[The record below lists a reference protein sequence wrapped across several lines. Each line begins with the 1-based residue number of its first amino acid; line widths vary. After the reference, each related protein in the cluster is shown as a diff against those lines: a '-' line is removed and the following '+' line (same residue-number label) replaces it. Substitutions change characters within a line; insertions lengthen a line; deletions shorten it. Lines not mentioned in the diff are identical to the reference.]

1 MISACCPDLAR
12 SDELIARVSAEPY
25 LMEALHVVA
34 ASGLPDAW
42 IGAGVI
48 RDVVWG
54 QLHDGFEPAAVH
66 DIDVGFFDPNDLTDV
81 RDEAATER
89 LTALLDR
96 PWEAINQAAVHTWYA
111 DFYGEAPAPPLT
123 SMHEAVATG
132 PEFATSVALRL
143 IDGAIAVCAPYG
155 VDDLLDGV
163 WRHNP
168 VDISL
173 ERSLARLR
181 RHRITQRWPRI
192 TVVLPAGQLAGL
204 LIPSPSPVPELEET
218 PAPSA

>member
-1 MISACCPDLAR
+1 MIAVCCPELAR
-12 SDELIARVSAEPY
+12 TDELIARVGAEPY
-25 LMEALHVVA
+25 LLEALRAVA

-54 QLHDGFEPAAVH
+54 QLHDGFEPANVH
-66 DIDVGFFDPNDLTDV
+66 DIDVGYFDPADLSEEHDQ
-81 RDEAATER
+81 AATDR

-111 DFYGEAPAPPLT
+111 DWYGEAPPAPLR

-143 IDGAIAVCAPYG
+143 TGSGIAVCAPYG
-155 VDDLLDGV
+155 LDDLLDGV

-181 RHRITQRWPRI
+181 RHRIQQRWPRV
-192 TVVLPAGQLAGL
+192 TVVPPAGQLGL
-204 LIPSPSPVPELEET
+204 LIPSPSPVPALEET
-218 PAPSA
+218 PATSA